1 MKIKTFIGLTKRV
14 ALLGLVLGV
23 SMTSCGKKDQ
33 QGQQQ
38 QAAPQIGFIT
48 VTKSSA
54 DLESVYPATIK
65 GQKDV
70 QIRPQVSGFITKVC
84 VDEGQQVSAG
94 QVLFVIDQVQYE
106 AAVNQ
111 CKASVAAAQQQV
123 NSAQITANNKKK
135 LFEKNVISDYENQ
148 LAQND
153 LAAAKAQLAQAR
165 AALVNA
171 EKNLSYTV
179 VKAPSAGYVGSIPNR
194 EGSLASPSSQ
204 QPLTT
209 ISDISEVYAYISFNE
224 KQVLEMTQ
232 NGSVSLAKALS
243 ELPAAKL
250 KLSDGSYYSELGK
263 FSTMTGMLDNTTGS
277 ASVRVAFKTR
287 TECSAAVLR
296 ALLSSRHITT
306 T

>member
-1 MKIKTFIGLTKRV
+1 MKIKTVIGLTKRV

-135 LFEKNVISDYENQ
+135 L
-148 LAQND
+148 L
-153 LAAAKAQLAQAR
+153 R
-165 AALVNA
+165 
-171 EKNLSYTV
+171 
-179 VKAPSAGYVGSIPNR
+179 
-194 EGSLASPSSQ
+194 
-204 QPLTT
+204 
-209 ISDISEVYAYISFNE
+209 
-224 KQVLEMTQ
+224 
-232 NGSVSLAKALS
+232 
-243 ELPAAKL
+243 
-250 KLSDGSYYSELGK
+250 
-263 FSTMTGMLDNTTGS
+263 
-277 ASVRVAFKTR
+277 R
-287 TECSAAVLR
+287 T
-296 ALLSSRHITT
+296 
-306 T
+306 

>member
-1 MKIKTFIGLTKRV
+1 MKIKTVIGLTKRV

-277 ASVRVAFKTR
+277 AFRSGF
-287 TECSAAVLR
+287 
-296 ALLSSRHITT
+296 
-306 T
+306 